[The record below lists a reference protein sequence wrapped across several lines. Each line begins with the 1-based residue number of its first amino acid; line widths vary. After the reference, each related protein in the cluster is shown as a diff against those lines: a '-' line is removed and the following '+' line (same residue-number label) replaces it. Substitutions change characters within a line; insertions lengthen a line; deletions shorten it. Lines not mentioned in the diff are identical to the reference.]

1 MRKKI
6 TETTAAWG
14 LGNPGQSKLFRVS
27 SGPYVGRR
35 VALIQTSASEIKLAW
50 SDSPGSGWSS
60 LATVASDACDGAF
73 DARMTSIGDIHLI
86 YSEQST
92 NYLVTKK
99 LTLGEGSW
107 SVGSKVT
114 VYNGAQCYDPSLAV
128 EPGGKLW
135 LAYSRFVTPTR
146 WIYVKSSSDGG
157 ATWGSGIGDA
167 GDQISGGATFAWSRV
182 VIDNNSVHVIY
193 NDQDTALSIRSQ
205 PLSGGS
211 WSAQYNIATGS
222 GFDRHFDAGIAADGR
237 LGVAFNRDQLYY
249 REYDGSNWGAVAVLV
264 SQPVMCPQMLF
275 ENNVPAVVYLDLIGG
290 DMKVARFTDRRTGSF
305 GSPVVLDD
313 RSAPFDAVLLY
324 DASADSYEDLTSQ
337 AASSTAADVYHSS
350 SGCLVKD
357 SGDTIYLGMD
367 ARFRIARLVL
377 STCGAGGSLLV
388 SYFDGADW
396 QAFTP
401 AGGSPDL
408 SAATTDLLFW
418 TDYSSVPADWQK
430 RLVNSQSRYWVKI
443 EVSSGFTTGPV
454 ASQVSAASETNRMIF
469 RRQ

>member
-222 GFDRHFDAGIAADGR
+222 ASLFALLAAAGITGCVIFPWGIGA
-237 LGVAFNRDQLYY
+237 LGDVFGLRIGVLLLPVSMVAQVVVLSAVSR
-249 REYDGSNWGAVAVLV
+249 AVA
-264 SQPVMCPQMLF
+264 P
-275 ENNVPAVVYLDLIGG
+275 
-290 DMKVARFTDRRTGSF
+290 R
-305 GSPVVLDD
+305 
-313 RSAPFDAVLLY
+313 
-324 DASADSYEDLTSQ
+324 
-337 AASSTAADVYHSS
+337 
-350 SGCLVKD
+350 
-357 SGDTIYLGMD
+357 
-367 ARFRIARLVL
+367 
-377 STCGAGGSLLV
+377 GGSL
-388 SYFDGADW
+388 GR
-396 QAFTP
+396 QATKP
-401 AGGSPDL
+401 
-408 SAATTDLLFW
+408 
-418 TDYSSVPADWQK
+418 
-430 RLVNSQSRYWVKI
+430 
-443 EVSSGFTTGPV
+443 
-454 ASQVSAASETNRMIF
+454 
-469 RRQ
+469 